1 MSGYRSKA
9 SRCIA
14 ELLNFK
20 RLFIRAHSVNIGTT
34 LTLNLA
40 SELSHYCD
48 SVCIFISK
56 ELEHILTTT
65 LHNIQLCESQSV
77 CPKIITDIFTGID
90 VRKQCRCAIFLQWK
104 DRFVNYEREQT
115 FSRTIV
121 ITIGKVNNVSTLLK
135 NRMYKRVVIRNIN
148 GNRYLIKFS
157 DKICFIVV
165 EQGIIRD
172 MDIPHDIVRA
182 YSILRSYFIE
192 FGALRV
198 KDAVNALSKELM
210 VDKAKAREVLQNLAK
225 LHLINIRSGYIEV
238 SMKSI
243 SLYEDQGRDVPYK
256 M

>member
-1 MSGYRSKA
+1 
-9 SRCIA
+9 
-14 ELLNFK
+14 
-20 RLFIRAHSVNIGTT
+20 
-34 LTLNLA
+34 
-40 SELSHYCD
+40 
-48 SVCIFISK
+48 
-56 ELEHILTTT
+56 
-65 LHNIQLCESQSV
+65 
-77 CPKIITDIFTGID
+77 
-90 VRKQCRCAIFLQWK
+90 
-104 DRFVNYEREQT
+104 
-115 FSRTIV
+115 
-121 ITIGKVNNVSTLLK
+121 
-135 NRMYKRVVIRNIN
+135 
-148 GNRYLIKFS
+148 
-157 DKICFIVV
+157 VV